1 MCSGNP
7 PTSCSAD
14 RSDYWYEDS
23 YSWPF
28 VVEER
33 AMDCTTTNVN
43 NAATTSVDVVPTNP
57 AVAAITTAADTVSA
71 LTGLLMD
78 FTLDRTGAAM
88 TAKNDV
94 LSSGAL
100 CDSSP
105 AMTCDV
111 TELTDH
117 GKNLL
122 LEVRS
127 DCTIGVKTDSG
138 FDWTSCYMQ
147 VI

>member
-1 MCSGNP
+1 
-7 PTSCSAD
+7 
-14 RSDYWYEDS
+14 
-23 YSWPF
+23 
-28 VVEER
+28 
-33 AMDCTTTNVN
+33 MDCTTTNVN

-57 AVAAITTAADTVSA
+57 GVAAIPSATDTVSA
-71 LTGLLMD
+71 MTGLLMD
-78 FTLDRTGAAM
+78 FKLDSFGAAM

-111 TELTDH
+111 IELTDH
-117 GKNLL
+117 GNNLL
-122 LEVRS
+122 LEVKS

-138 FDWTSCYMQ
+138 FDWTSCYVQ